1 MQLSQTMKLKE
12 IELIIQV
19 AFKFCMVLQIN
30 RIENTNK
37 KTYTEKIIL
46 VYRGTITGKYFS
58 HFYYLV

>member
-19 AFKFCMVLQIN
+19 AFKFYMVLQIN

-46 VYRGTITGKYFS
+46 VYRGTITGKYFTT
-58 HFYYLV
+58 